1 MPKYI
6 HISYV
11 HVYDT
16 ASLHHFSHASRR
28 RSSTV
33 CSTSWMTWPLDE
45 RKPITVSV
53 KKKTWL
59 MDDCRGYFM
68 G

>member
-1 MPKYI
+1 MYMCMI
-6 HISYV
+6 QNDGVMIS
-11 HVYDT
+11 T
-16 ASLHHFSHASRR
+16 QPRSTMSHASRR

-53 KKKTWL
+53 NKN
-59 MDDCRGYFM
+59 MADG
-68 G
+68 